1 MLRYGIAVLALWAS
15 FVFMPGA
22 SATTDIS
29 TLDWQAGIPASGE
42 KAFTIW
48 RKGKQVGFQHL
59 SFERHGDT
67 VKLDIH
73 AEITIKLGFITLF
86 NYVHRNSEV
95 WQAGQLVSLD
105 SETNNDGKFEFARI
119 RRDNQGKL
127 QVVGSHYEGE
137 APASLLTTSYFI
149 PAFVVQTQ
157 LINSQNGSLLAV
169 FPKFIGDETIAGVA
183 GDVSA
188 RRYRLAGDLALD
200 IWYDQSG
207 AWQKSAFIP
216 KGHTFR
222 DLDPLTRADVITY
235 RAASPDRLPASEAWQ
250 TPRL

>member
-1 MLRYGIAVLALWAS
+1 MVRFGAVFLALWAS
-15 FVFMPGA
+15 FLTA
-22 SATTDIS
+22 SVVSAKTDLA
-29 TLDWQAGIPASGE
+29 TLDWRAGIPASGE

-59 SFERHGDT
+59 SFEREGDR

-95 WQAGQLVSLD
+95 WQAGKLVSLD
-105 SETNNDGKFEFARI
+105 SETDNDGDVEFVQI
-119 RRDNQGKL
+119 TRDNQGKL
-127 QVVGSHYEGE
+127 QVAGSRYKGE

-149 PAFVVQTQ
+149 PAFVAQSQ

-169 FPKFIGDETIAGVA
+169 SPKFIGDETILGAAGEVTA
-183 GDVSA
+183 Q
-188 RRYRLAGDLALD
+188 RYRLEGDLALD

-207 AWQKSAFIP
+207 AWQKSAFVP
-216 KGHTFR
+216 KGHTYR

-235 RAASPDRLPASEAWQ
+235 QAVNPDHLPAAATWQ
-250 TPRL
+250 TPRN